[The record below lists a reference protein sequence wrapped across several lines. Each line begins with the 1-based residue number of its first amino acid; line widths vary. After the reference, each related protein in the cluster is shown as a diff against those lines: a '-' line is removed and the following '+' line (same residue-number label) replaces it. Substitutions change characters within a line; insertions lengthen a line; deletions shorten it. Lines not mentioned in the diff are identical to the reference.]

1 MHAKRS
7 QDARKLHS
15 TNPES
20 AQLTRSLEY
29 AAYPT
34 LGEML
39 RFVIGALDL
48 RARGETTEKKKLDRA
63 AREGDFD
70 AETFDELVVSLV
82 ETPLLEEGD
91 PQFGHFVTD
100 FIRRQRPLYAKLL
113 GSVSADA
120 LTREQLM
127 PLLVEG
133 YAPRVVADFL
143 IEAHEDGFIP
153 LPELLLAEPI
163 SFGAKRLRVSPIRVV
178 LEEYL
183 WSKGQREP
191 DVLVALLQGR
201 SSETGRQRDKVRDWL
216 DGVHVPD
223 MGQLLLAVSDQTAV
237 SGNPSS
243 SERRRAQRLSRAL
256 RVARALEYGLAELAD
271 PRAFAAAVQR
281 LLPEDAPVFDIGTL
295 VHSAIV
301 CQAQAWEGLSK
312 LGLNTFGRLAFD
324 VPLTSVDIEHAAEL
338 LPVFERQA
346 AAAQAPWATE
356 WMVRWCR
363 ARLAIWQGRWD
374 EGLALYDLAFRA
386 ALYRAGPE
394 SGRLLREALA
404 VAGLMRKKAHINR
417 YVEQANALGLWP
429 RVFRGVPIT
438 PNDGELLSNILI
450 RSYLPYLPEMPAR
463 WNAA

>member
-1 MHAKRS
+1 MT
-7 QDARKLHS
+7 RK
-15 TNPES
+15 
-20 AQLTRSLEY
+20 LEY

-48 RARGETTEKKKLDRA
+48 RARGDATEKKKLDRA

-70 AETFDELVVSLV
+70 AEAFDDLIVALV
-82 ETPLLEEGD
+82 ETPFAEQGD
-91 PQFGHFVTD
+91 PEFGHFVAD
-100 FIRRQRPLYAKLL
+100 FIRSQRPLYAKLL
-113 GSVSADA
+113 GKVSADA

-143 IEAHEDGFIP
+143 IEARDHGFIP
-153 LPELLLAEPI
+153 SPELLLAEPL
-163 SFGAKRLRVSPIRVV
+163 SFGAKRLRVSPLQVV

-183 WSKGQREP
+183 WCKGQLEP
-191 DVLVALLQGR
+191 DVLVALLQGS

-223 MGQLLLAVSDQTAV
+223 MGQLLLAVSNQTAL
-237 SGNPSS
+237 SGALSS
-243 SERRRAQRLSRAL
+243 SERRREQRLERAL
-256 RVARALEYGLAELAD
+256 RVARALEYGLANLAA

-281 LLPEDAPVFDIGTL
+281 LLPEDAPVFDIGTV

-301 CQAQAWEGLSK
+301 CQAQAWEGLSE

-324 VPLTSVDIEHAAEL
+324 VPLASADIVQAAEL
-338 LPVFERQA
+338 LPLFERQA

-386 ALYRAGPE
+386 ALYRAGPG
-394 SGRLLREALA
+394 SGQLLREALA
-404 VAGLMRKKAHINR
+404 VAGLMRKKAHIKR

-429 RVFRGVPIT
+429 QVLRGVPIT
-438 PNDGELLSNILI
+438 PNDGEFLSNILI
-450 RSYLPYLPEMPAR
+450 RSYLPYLPTMPAR
-463 WNAA
+463 

>member
-1 MHAKRS
+1 M
-7 QDARKLHS
+7 
-15 TNPES
+15 
-20 AQLTRSLEY
+20 TRTLEY

-39 RFVIGALDL
+39 RFVIGSLDL
-48 RARGETTEKKKLDRA
+48 RARGGAAEKKRLDRM

-70 AETFDELVVSLV
+70 AEAFDELVIALV
-82 ETPLLEEGD
+82 EFPFAEEGD
-91 PQFGHFVTD
+91 PDFGKFVAE
-100 FIRRQRPLYAKLL
+100 FIRRQRPHYAKLL

-120 LTREQLM
+120 LTREQVL

-133 YAPRVVADFL
+133 YATRVVADFL
-143 IEAHEDGFIP
+143 IEAHIEGFIP
-153 LPELLLAEPI
+153 LPELLLAEPL
-163 SFGAKRLRVSPIRVV
+163 SFGVKRLRVSPLRVV

-183 WSKGQREP
+183 WQKGQLEP
-191 DVLVALLQGR
+191 DVLMALHRG
-201 SSETGRQRDKVRDWL
+201 SSTDTSRHRDKVRDWL

-223 MGQLLLAVSDQTAV
+223 MSQLLLAASDQTAV
-237 SGNPSS
+237 SGSHSS
-243 SERRRAQRLSRAL
+243 YERRRALRLKRAL
-256 RVARALEYGLAELAD
+256 RVARALEYGLADLAD
-271 PRAFAAAVQR
+271 ARAFAAAVQR

-301 CQAQAWEGLSK
+301 CQAQAWEGLSE

-324 VPLTSVDIEHAAEL
+324 VPLTSADIEHAAEL
-338 LPVFERQA
+338 LPVFERRA

-356 WMVRWCR
+356 WMIRWCR
-363 ARLAIWQGRWD
+363 ARLAIWQERWE

-386 ALYRAGPE
+386 ALYRAGPG

-429 RVFRGVPIT
+429 PVLRGVPIT
-438 PNDGELLSNILI
+438 PNDGDLLSNILI
-450 RSYLPYLPEMPAR
+450 RSYLPYLPAISAR
-463 WNAA
+463 

>member
-1 MHAKRS
+1 MHAERP
-7 QDARKLHS
+7 QDARKLHGAD
-15 TNPES
+15 PES
-20 AQLTRSLEY
+20 TRVTRSLEY

-39 RFVIGALDL
+39 RFVIVALDL
-48 RARGETTEKKKLDRA
+48 RARGDAAEKKRLDRA

-70 AETFDELVVSLV
+70 AEAFDKFVVALV
-82 ETPLLEEGD
+82 ETPLAEEGD
-91 PQFGHFVTD
+91 PEFGHFIAD

-143 IEAHEDGFIP
+143 IEARDDGFIP
-153 LPELLLAEPI
+153 LPELLLAEPLQ
-163 SFGAKRLRVSPIRVV
+163 FDAKRLRVSPLRVV

-183 WSKGQREP
+183 WHKGKLEP
-191 DVLVALLQGR
+191 DVLASLLEG
-201 SSETGRQRDKVRDWL
+201 SSAEARRQRDKVRDWL
-216 DGVHVPD
+216 DGAHVPD
-223 MGQLLLAVSDQTAV
+223 IGQLLLAVSDLTAV
-237 SGNPSS
+237 PGDLSS
-243 SERRRAQRLSRAL
+243 SERRRAQRLKRAL
-256 RVARALEYGLAELAD
+256 RVARALEYGLAALAD

-281 LLPEDAPVFDIGTL
+281 LLPEDAPVFNIGTL
-295 VHSAIV
+295 VHAAIV
-301 CQAQAWEGLSK
+301 CQAQAWEGLSE

-324 VPLTSVDIEHAAEL
+324 VPLAREDIEQAAEL

-346 AAAQAPWATE
+346 AEAQAPWATE

-374 EGLALYDLAFRA
+374 DGLTLYDLAFRA
-386 ALYRAGPE
+386 ALYRVGPD
-394 SGRLLREALA
+394 SGRLLLEALA
-404 VAGLMRKKAHINR
+404 VAGLMRKKVHINR

-429 RVFRGVPIT
+429 SVLSGVPIT
-438 PNDGELLSNILI
+438 SNDGELLSNILI
-450 RSYLPYLPEMPAR
+450 TSYLRYLPAMPAS
-463 WNAA
+463 

>member
-1 MHAKRS
+1 M
-7 QDARKLHS
+7 
-15 TNPES
+15 
-20 AQLTRSLEY
+20 TRNLEY

-48 RARGETTEKKKLDRA
+48 RARGDATEKKRLDRA

-70 AETFDELVVSLV
+70 AEAFDELVVALV
-82 ETPLLEEGD
+82 EAPFAEEGD
-91 PQFGHFVTD
+91 PEFGYFVAD

-143 IEAHEDGFIP
+143 IEARDYGFIP
-153 LPELLLAEPI
+153 LPELLLAEPLQ
-163 SFGAKRLRVSPIRVV
+163 FDAKRLRVSPLRVV

-183 WSKGQREP
+183 WHKGQLEP
-191 DVLVALLQGR
+191 DVLASLLQR
-201 SSETGRQRDKVRDWL
+201 SSAKAGRQRDKVRDWL
-216 DGVHVPD
+216 DGIHVPD
-223 MGQLLLAVSDQTAV
+223 MGQLLLAVSDLTALP
-237 SGNPSS
+237 SDLSS
-243 SERRRAQRLSRAL
+243 SERRRALRLKRAL
-256 RVARALEYGLAELAD
+256 RVARALEYGLANLSD
-271 PRAFAAAVQR
+271 PRVFAAAVQR
-281 LLPEDAPVFDIGTL
+281 LLPEDAPVFDIGTMI
-295 VHSAIV
+295 HSAIV
-301 CQAQAWEGLSK
+301 CQAQTWEGLSE

-324 VPLTSVDIEHAAEL
+324 VPLASADIEHAAEL
-338 LPVFERQA
+338 LPVFEQQA

-386 ALYRAGPE
+386 ALYRAGPG
-394 SGRLLREALA
+394 SGRMLREALA
-404 VAGLMRKKAHINR
+404 VAGLMRKKTHINR
-417 YVEQANALGLWP
+417 YVEQANTLGLWP
-429 RVFRGVPIT
+429 RVLRGVPIT

-450 RSYLPYLPEMPAR
+450 RSYLPYLPTMPAR